1 MFNLSPFTLSTQSST
16 RVLAMAIANSNASG
30 SVQPKSSHLSDPS
43 LLPFIQPHFDPAD
56 HLNSVLPSL
65 SCGSPQP
72 RSTNAAAVPLSEL
85 SAQTQ
90 ALLSQL
96 NAQTTR
102 LSTVLTQMTDDILR
116 SGSRLAYEVEVLRGE
131 TVGLSEAMTDA
142 LRTDVE
148 KFVPGGVRV
157 AGVESKTDVAERKA
171 STATAGEDSKSAA
184 APADAD
190 AHQDAPELPEYI
202 TRLRTLT
209 HVRSRL
215 ESVIKV
221 FGEAMQWTL
230 PPSEVSLA
238 SSLISVSAPEPGSDS
253 HSREE
258 KGREFAEKLRNE
270 ISELVTGTDEGYEAA
285 QARIQALRDL
295 SQVWKETAEEKARTR
310 FVDGLVKLAEDRHR
324 QLNAQNQRQQKPP
337 VPPKREES
345 RTRAPERGNGFL
357 DNLQR
362 MRENIYLS

>member
-1 MFNLSPFTLSTQSST
+1 
-16 RVLAMAIANSNASG
+16 MAVSNADASG

-43 LLPFIQPHFDPAD
+43 LLPFIQPQFDPAD

-65 SCGSPQP
+65 SFNSSQP
-72 RSTNAAAVPLSEL
+72 RPANAAAVPLSEL

-131 TVGLSEAMTDA
+131 TIGLSEALTES

-148 KFVPGGVRV
+148 KFVPGGVKV
-157 AGVESKTDVAERKA
+157 TSAEGQADAVERRA
-171 STATAGEDSKSAA
+171 SAATAEDDSKPGA
-184 APADAD
+184 ADAD
-190 AHQDAPELPEYI
+190 AQQDAPELPEYI
-202 TRLRTLT
+202 TRLRTLA
-209 HVRSRL
+209 HVRARL

-270 ISELVTGTDEGYEAA
+270 ISELVTGTNEGYEAA

-295 SQVWKETAEEKARTR
+295 SQVWKDTAEEKARTR
-310 FVDGLVKLAEDRHR
+310 FVDGLVKLAEERNR
-324 QLNAQNQRQQKPP
+324 QFNAQNQRQPKPAA
-337 VPPKREES
+337 PPKREGS

>member
-1 MFNLSPFTLSTQSST
+1 MAVST
-16 RVLAMAIANSNASG
+16 ADASAP
-30 SVQPKSSHLSDPS
+30 VQPKSSHLSDPA
-43 LLPFIQPHFDPAD
+43 LLPFIQPDFDPVD
-56 HLNSVLPSL
+56 HLNSVLPALAIS
-65 SCGSPQP
+65 
-72 RSTNAAAVPLSEL
+72 STQTKPSNAAALPLPDV

-90 ALLSQL
+90 TLLSQL

-116 SGSRLAYEVEVLRGE
+116 SGGRLAYEVEVLRGE
-131 TVGLSEAMTDA
+131 TVGLSTA
-142 LRTDVE
+142 LTEGLRNDVE
-148 KFVPGGVRV
+148 RFVPGGVKV
-157 AGVESKTDVAERKA
+157 ATSQPDAAERRA
-171 STATAGEDSKSAA
+171 SAATTGEDAK
-184 APADAD
+184 PVDDAET
-190 AHQDAPELPEYI
+190 QDAPELPDYI

-270 ISELVTGTDEGYEAA
+270 IAELVTGTDEGYDAA

-295 SQVWKETAEEKARTR
+295 SQVWKDTAEERARTR
-310 FVDGLVKLAEDRHR
+310 FIDGLVKLAEDRHR
-324 QLNAQNQRQQKPP
+324 QLNAQYQRQPRP
-337 VPPKREES
+337 TPPPKREES
-345 RTRAPERGNGFL
+345 RSRMPERGIGFL
-357 DNLQR
+357 DNLNR

>member
-1 MFNLSPFTLSTQSST
+1 
-16 RVLAMAIANSNASG
+16 MAVSYADASAPA
-30 SVQPKSSHLSDPS
+30 QPKSSHLSDPA
-43 LLPFIQPHFDPAD
+43 LLPFIQPHFDPVD
-56 HLNSVLPSL
+56 HLNSVLPALAVS
-65 SCGSPQP
+65 
-72 RSTNAAAVPLSEL
+72 STQTKSSNATALPLPDV

-90 ALLSQL
+90 TLLSQL
-96 NAQTTR
+96 NAQTSR

-116 SGSRLAYEVEVLRGE
+116 SGGRLAYEVEVLRGE
-131 TVGLSEAMTDA
+131 TIGLSTALTDG
-142 LRTDVE
+142 LRQDVE
-148 KFVPGGVRV
+148 RFVPGGVRV
-157 AGVESKTDVAERKA
+157 ASEQPADGAKADAVERRA
-171 STATAGEDSKSAA
+171 SAATAGDDVKSAA
-184 APADAD
+184 AEADG
-190 AHQDAPELPEYI
+190 QQEAPELPEYI

-270 ISELVTGTDEGYEAA
+270 VAELVTGTDEGYEAA

-295 SQVWKETAEEKARTR
+295 SQVWKDTAEEKARTR
-310 FVDGLVKLAEDRHR
+310 FIDGLVKLAEDRHR
-324 QLNAQNQRQQKPP
+324 QLNPQYQRQPRP
-337 VPPKREES
+337 NPPPKAEES
-345 RTRAPERGNGFL
+345 RSRVPERGIGFL
-357 DNLQR
+357 DNLNR